1 MLLKSNLNSQCEVQQ
16 LHKNLIVPEAQYGE
30 CIFPP
35 PYLYHFI
42 TVYNFSQ
49 KHMTKN
55 TILHT

>member
-35 PYLYHFI
+35 SLSLSLYHC
-42 TVYNFSQ
+42 
-49 KHMTKN
+49 
-55 TILHT
+55 L